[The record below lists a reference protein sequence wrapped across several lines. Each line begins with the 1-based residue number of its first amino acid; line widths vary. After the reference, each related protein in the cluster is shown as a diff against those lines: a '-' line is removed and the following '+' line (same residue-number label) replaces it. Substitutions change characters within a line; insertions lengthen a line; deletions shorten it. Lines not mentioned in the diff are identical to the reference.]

1 MKTRVIDI
9 DTYKLILTTIG
20 SGFMYTVNGVDK
32 KFRPNIR
39 LKMALMLEGNLG
51 LRIGDITNLTLK
63 SFRHNGNNI
72 TLDIIEEKTN
82 KSRTFTTPKEIYL
95 VVKEY
100 ALDNGIGADDKL
112 FELTERAIQKQLK
125 IVCNHLGLE
134 NVSTHSFRKFYANEI
149 FNRSNQNIELVR
161 ALLQHSSISITQKYI
176 GVSSKEIEEAI
187 SNHIYIV

>member
-9 DTYKLILTTIG
+9 DTYKLILTTIDT
-20 SGFMYTVNGVDK
+20 GFAYKVNGADK
-32 KFRPNIR
+32 RFRPNTR

-51 LRIGDITNLTLK
+51 IRIGDILHLTMK

-125 IVCNHLGLE
+125 IVCDYLGLE
-134 NVSTHSFRKFYANEI
+134 NISTHSFRKFYANEI
-149 FNRSNQNIELVR
+149 FNSNGQNIELVR
-161 ALLQHSSISITQKYI
+161 ALLQHSTIAVTQKYL
-176 GVSSKEIEEAI
+176 GVSSKEIETAI
-187 SNHIYIV
+187 SNHVHIV